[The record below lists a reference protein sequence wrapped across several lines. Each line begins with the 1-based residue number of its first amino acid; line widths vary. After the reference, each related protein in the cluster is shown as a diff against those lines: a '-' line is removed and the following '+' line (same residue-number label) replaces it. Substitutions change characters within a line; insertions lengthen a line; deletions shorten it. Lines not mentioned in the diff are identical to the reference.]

1 MAAITYTTLGVLLI
15 GLTQAMAQTEPPKF
29 VVGTVQGFQTEA
41 AEIKVKPDKGEIVS
55 LKLRG
60 DTQVQRVAAGET
72 DLKKAEPIQITDV
85 ASGDRVLVNLMPGVF
100 EARRI
105 VVMASSDIARRK
117 EADRLDWTRRGILG
131 IVAAKKG
138 GEITLRMR
146 SMQGEKTA
154 TVTVS
159 ESTRYRRYAPDSVK
173 FADAKDSGLA
183 EVSVGDQLRARG
195 QKSEDG
201 LKVTADE
208 VVFGTF
214 LTKAGPITALNV
226 EGKEITVKDLTTGK
240 PLVIKLSADSQM
252 KTLPDFAGMFGGAP
266 GGGPSGGMRGPGGG
280 APDLSQ
286 MLERMPTTRLE

>member
-1 MAAITYTTLGVLLI
+1 MAAITFTTLGVLLI
-15 GLTQAMAQTEPPKF
+15 GLTPAMAQTAAPKF
-29 VVGTVQGFQTEA
+29 VVGTVQGFQTES

-72 DLKKAEPIQITDV
+72 DLKKAEPIRITDV
-85 ASGDRVLVNLMPGVF
+85 AAGDRVLVNLMPGVF

-105 VVMASSDIARRK
+105 VVMASSDIAKRN
-117 EADRLDWTRRGILG
+117 EADRLDWTRRGVLG

-173 FADAKDSGLA
+173 FADAKASGLT

-214 LTKAGPITALNV
+214 VTKAGPITALNV
-226 EGKEITVKDLTTGK
+226 EAKEITVKDLATGK
-240 PLVIKLSADSQM
+240 PLVIKLSADSQV
-252 KTLPDFAGMFGGAP
+252 KTLPDFAAMFAGGAP
-266 GGGPSGGMRGPGGG
+266 GGGR
-280 APDLSQ
+280 
-286 MLERMPTTRLE
+286 